1 MEKTRIP
8 KVGDRVL
15 ANLHHGIFV
24 VSEIDAEAK
33 AAKLKKIDN
42 PDLVLTVGWQD
53 FGFLDNE

>member
-15 ANLHHGIFV
+15 ANLHHGVFV
-24 VSEIDAEAK
+24 VSEIEAETKTAR
-33 AAKLKKIDN
+33 LKRIDD

-53 FGFLDNE
+53 FGFLDKE